1 MKGTNFVPYDF
12 EQVVESMQVDGKP
25 YYDFGHRLEIV
36 DLFTKK
42 NNNQFKYTK
51 YPLIALRLDV
61 DEANKSGLVDL
72 SKLNIAILTVTDKN
86 YTARQRYDNV
96 IIPVLFPLY
105 KKFMKALND
114 SCIFYWKDMSG
125 DPPHTR
131 IDRPYWG
138 TQFMEGNDK
147 NIFNDPID
155 AIEILNLQMTKKQYK
170 C

>member
-1 MKGTNFVPYDF
+1 MKGTNFVPYDIK
-12 EQVVESMQVDGKP
+12 QVVESMQVGGKP
-25 YYDFGHRLEIV
+25 YYEFGHRLEIA
-36 DLFTKK
+36 DLLLKK
-42 NNNQFKYTK
+42 NNNQFKYNK

-61 DEANKSGLVDL
+61 EEDIKAGLVDV
-72 SKLNIAILTVTDKN
+72 SLNIAILTATDKN
-86 YTARQRYDNV
+86 YTAQQRYDNV

-105 KKFMKALND
+105 KAFMKALNQ
-114 SCIFYWKDMSG
+114 SSIFYWKDMSG
-125 DPPHTR
+125 DPPHKR

-138 TQFMEGNDK
+138 TQFMEGNEK